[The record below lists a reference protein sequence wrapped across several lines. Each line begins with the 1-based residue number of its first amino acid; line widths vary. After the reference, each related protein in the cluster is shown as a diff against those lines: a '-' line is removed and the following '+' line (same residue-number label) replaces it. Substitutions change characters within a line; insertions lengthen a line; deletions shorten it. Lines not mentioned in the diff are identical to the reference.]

1 MTDIG
6 EKIIRIVRESCA
18 LEEAVT
24 EDSRLGELSLDSL
37 SFISALVQIEDET
50 EIEFEIEELNIDG
63 WETVGNL
70 IKVVEEKGRGKQ

>member
-6 EKIIRIVRESCA
+6 EKIIRIVREACA

-24 EDSRLGELSLDSL
+24 EDSRLKELSLDSL

>member
-6 EKIIRIVRESCA
+6 EKIIRIVREACA

-24 EDSRLGELSLDSL
+24 AESRLRELSLDSL

-50 EIEFEIEELNIDG
+50 EIEFEIEELNMDG
-63 WETVGNL
+63 WETVGDL
-70 IKVVEEKGRGKQ
+70 IKAVEEKGRGKQ

>member
-6 EKIIRIVRESCA
+6 EKIIRIVREACA

-24 EDSRLGELSLDSL
+24 EDSRLKELSLDSL

-70 IKVVEEKGRGKQ
+70 IKAVEEKGRGKQ

>member
-6 EKIIRIVRESCA
+6 EKIIRIVREACA

-24 EDSRLGELSLDSL
+24 EDSRLKELSLDSL
-37 SFISALVQIEDET
+37 SFISAVVQIEDET

-63 WETVGNL
+63 WETVGDL
-70 IKVVEEKGRGKQ
+70 IKAVEEKGRGKQ

>member
-6 EKIIRIVRESCA
+6 EKIIRIVREACA

-24 EDSRLGELSLDSL
+24 AESRLRELSLDSL

-70 IKVVEEKGRGKQ
+70 IKAVEEKGRGKQ

>member
-6 EKIIRIVRESCA
+6 EKIIRIVREACA

-24 EDSRLGELSLDSL
+24 AESRLRELSLDSL

-50 EIEFEIEELNIDG
+50 EIEFEIEELNMDG
-63 WETVGNL
+63 WETVGDL
-70 IKVVEEKGRGKQ
+70 IKAVEGKENGKQ

>member
-6 EKIIRIVRESCA
+6 EKIIRIVRETCA

-24 EDSRLGELSLDSL
+24 AESRLRELSLDSL

-50 EIEFEIEELNIDG
+50 EIEFEIEELNMDG
-63 WETVGNL
+63 WETVGDL
-70 IKVVEEKGRGKQ
+70 IKAVEEKGRGKQ

>member
-6 EKIIRIVRESCA
+6 EKIIRIVREACA

-24 EDSRLGELSLDSL
+24 AESRLKELSLDSL

-50 EIEFEIEELNIDG
+50 EIEFEIEELNMDG

-70 IKVVEEKGRGKQ
+70 IKAVEEKGRGKQ

>member
-6 EKIIRIVRESCA
+6 EKIIRIVRETCA

-24 EDSRLGELSLDSL
+24 AESRLKELSLDSL

-70 IKVVEEKGRGKQ
+70 IKAVEEKGRGKQ

>member
-6 EKIIRIVRESCA
+6 EKIIRIVREACA

-24 EDSRLGELSLDSL
+24 AESRLRELSLDSL
-37 SFISALVQIEDET
+37 SFISAVVQIEDET

-63 WETVGNL
+63 WETVGDL
-70 IKVVEEKGRGKQ
+70 IKAVEEKGRGKQ